1 MYQIPDFLENR
12 QAAWRGIKSLELTI
26 GEYFDDEEAGE
37 FESWCDAISRTLVL
51 DTVRLLFVIEEE
63 NLEKLLAADR
73 PYNNLA
79 ASRKLHVVESFEINL
94 VILVEEDEDDE
105 KSDELE
111 RKHTPTITSF
121 MLPDTLRT
129 SWSKVYHQLQP
140 LQRPS

>member
-1 MYQIPDFLENR
+1 M
-12 QAAWRGIKSLELTI
+12 
-26 GEYFDDEEAGE
+26 
-37 FESWCDAISRTLVL
+37 

-121 MLPDTLRT
+121 MLPDTLRKST
-129 SWSKVYHQLQP
+129 RKIHHQLEP